1 MINDFKS
8 IDELFDRVEPALK
21 IKVEE
26 GKALGYQI
34 TENDIWKYLVE
45 TRWKKAH
52 NLTLSDIVND
62 ILNLDLNDL

>member
-34 TENDIWKYLVE
+34 TENDIWEYLVNSK
-45 TRWKKAH
+45 WKKAK
-52 NLTLSDIVND
+52 NLMLSDVVDD
-62 ILNLDLNDL
+62 ILNLDLKNI